1 MKRIFIFVL
10 FLLTMSTY
18 AQDDLLAA
26 LEGEDSIS
34 AGSVVI
40 NSTWKSTY
48 LINFHTSETEKK
60 GVLDFRIAHRF
71 GNIDGLNGGGHTL
84 YGLDQSSNIRFSF
97 DYGITEISKYN
108 NGSHEL
114 MLGFDLN
121 KKNSKFQSPRYFF

>member
-1 MKRIFIFVL
+1 MKRILTFVFSL
-10 FLLTMSTY
+10 FSIYTY

-26 LEGEDSIS
+26 LEAEDSLS
-34 AGSVVI
+34 AEPVII
-40 NSTWKSTY
+40 NSSWKSTY

-97 DYGITEISKYN
+97 DYGLTDDLQVGIGRSKTEERKMCKS
-108 NGSHEL
+108 
-114 MLGFDLN
+114 
-121 KKNSKFQSPRYFF
+121 